1 MKKNFTR
8 VCTALLLS
16 STLTM
21 AAGNIFGNIP
31 LTNPG
36 GISTFGFHVAI
47 EDY

>member
-1 MKKNFTR
+1 MRKKFTR
-8 VCTALLLS
+8 LCAALLLS

-21 AAGNIFGNIP
+21 SVGNIFGNIP